1 MCQANLFKKRAD
13 LKSQRK
19 FLDTPYV
26 ENIDILRKNL
36 TWNVVEDGGSTA
48 VSTHTVSI
56 KKTNSLIWCRETT
69 SSF

>member
-1 MCQANLFKKRAD
+1 MQQCTNPSADAWIKFENLYQVTAIFMCQANLFKKRAD

-36 TWNVVEDGGSTA
+36 T
-48 VSTHTVSI
+48 
-56 KKTNSLIWCRETT
+56 
-69 SSF
+69 